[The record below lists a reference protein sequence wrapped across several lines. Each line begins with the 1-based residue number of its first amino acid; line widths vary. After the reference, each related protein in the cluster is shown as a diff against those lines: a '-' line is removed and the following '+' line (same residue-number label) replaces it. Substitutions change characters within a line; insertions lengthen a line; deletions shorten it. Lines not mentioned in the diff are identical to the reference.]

1 MPISGYQAHFA
12 GSGHLEQNSWI
23 CRFAEALLAHPEIPI
38 ARVLDQLHPGFA
50 SSLNTP
56 IKTLLLVLQLLIH
69 SFACAYGVCHLARLK
84 LKVPAIRQTSSKVL
98 KKYMVT
104 CRMKKIHT

>member
-1 MPISGYQAHFA
+1 MHISDYQAHFA